1 MKNLSVKAPPAGIQT
16 LINMT
21 ENNLSPV
28 STWHERWV
36 EVRTEADNIFIIDV

>member
-1 MKNLSVKAPPAGIQT
+1 MKCLMKNSSVKAPPAGIQT

-28 STWHERWV
+28 SIWHERWV
-36 EVRTEADNIFIIDV
+36 EV